1 MNLNHVLTFIRIAEE
16 RSFSAAAK
24 RLKRPRSQVSRD
36 LRTLEETLGVRL
48 LDRTTRQVQLTESG
62 HLYFQRCKNLL
73 DELEDAT
80 HALQGMQDE
89 FKGVI
94 RVTAPVDL
102 GAVVISGLVA
112 EFLKAYPQLKV
123 ELNCT
128 QRVVNL
134 IEEQFDLAIRAVQSL
149 SDSSFI
155 ARPLGTIPVEL
166 YASPDWVEKHPG
178 LTHPEQLN
186 GLGVVVFQPR
196 NEPPEWEIM
205 HQQEQVTLRPQGQL
219 TTDDLSGALQ
229 GILQGLGYGV
239 LPYFMAR
246 PHVEAGQLIRL
257 FPEWQGPFG
266 SVYAVYPSRR
276 LLQPKVKVLLDF
288 LQEHFQEKTRN
299 GIKPSTLEPGGS
311 WSAGTP
317 D

>member
-16 RSFSAAAK
+16 KSFSAAAK

-36 LRTLEETLGVRL
+36 LRTLEEAVGVRL
-48 LDRTTRQVQLTESG
+48 LERTTRQVRLTESG

-102 GAVVISGLVA
+102 GAAVISGLIA
-112 EFLKAYPQLKV
+112 EFLKGYPQLRV

-134 IEEQFDLAIRAVQSL
+134 IEEQYDLAIRVTKSL
-149 SDSSFI
+149 SDSSFV
-155 ARPLGTIPVEL
+155 ARLLGKTPMEL
-166 YASPDWVEKHPG
+166 YAAPEWLAQQTG

-186 GLGVVVFQPR
+186 ALSGIVFQPR
-196 NEPPEWEIM
+196 SGPIEWQLF
-205 HQQEQVTLRPQGQL
+205 HHTEQVTLKPVGQFI
-219 TTDDLSGALQ
+219 TDDLRGALQ

-239 LPYFMAR
+239 LPDFMAQADVLEGR
-246 PHVEAGQLIRL
+246 LVRL
-257 FPEWQGPFG
+257 FPEWKGEFG
-266 SVYAVYPSRR
+266 AVYAVYPSRR
-276 LLQPKVKVLLDF
+276 LLQPKVKALLDF
-288 LQEHFQEKTRN
+288 LQEHFLEKTK
-299 GIKPSTLEPGGS
+299 G
-311 WSAGTP
+311 
-317 D
+317 